1 MMARPETSA
10 AARSLRQ
17 WPLLIIVVGVAA
29 GLVISLLGDA
39 TWRLGGYLIGASLL
53 VGALERVVLPDRQA
67 GLLEVRSKAFD
78 VTILA
83 LAGVGIL
90 VLSYVVPEG
99 RR

>member
-1 MMARPETSA
+1 MARPETSA

-29 GLVISLLGDA
+29 GLVVSLLGEA

-53 VGALERVVLPDRQA
+53 VGALERILLPDRQA
-67 GLLEVRSKAFD
+67 GLLEVRSKPFD
-78 VTILA
+78 VVVLA
-83 LAGVGIL
+83 ITGVAIL
-90 VLSYVVPEG
+90 VLSYYVPEG

>member
-1 MMARPETSA
+1 MARPESSA

-29 GLVISLLGDA
+29 GLVVSLLGEA

-53 VGALERVVLPDRQA
+53 VGALERILLPDRQA
-67 GLLEVRSKAFD
+67 GLLEVRSKPFD
-78 VTILA
+78 VMVLA
-83 LAGVGIL
+83 LTGVAIL
-90 VLSYVVPEG
+90 VLSYYVPEG